1 MGTHFI
7 SQKGVLISVGK
18 SLRVPREHRLVAF
31 AIVIVAALATIA
43 SGTAST
49 SRATAWD
56 DVVAAAKQE
65 GPANL
70 MTTETPAWQAAEQA
84 LYSKAT
90 GLKFNVTASGSNGVL
105 ETRLSA
111 EEAAGAVQEDVY
123 EDVGPSFFYAHPSW
137 FVDLSTIGLP
147 NLPGYPKE
155 HVYNNLCVDD
165 KLDLS
170 GVTINT
176 NLVPKSRYPKK
187 WTDLLDPYWKGKIVI
202 SSPAPGGY
210 YLQWALIM
218 KKAFGLKFLT
228 GLRAQ
233 DPTFQN
239 SSVAAAQDVASGA
252 KALSVLSQIDS
263 PAALIAQGA
272 PLKWLLIRN
281 PDVGSLACVG
291 IVKNG
296 PHPNAAKVLLNYLM
310 TKESQGGACQA
321 GVPNISPLNAK
332 GCWPVP
338 KTFVFPQVD
347 PKTGLYP
354 GINNKNLRYRVL
366 HALGL

>member
-1 MGTHFI
+1 VALAL
-7 SQKGVLISVGK
+7 VLVG
-18 SLRVPREHRLVAF
+18 
-31 AIVIVAALATIA
+31 ALATIA
-43 SGTAST
+43 SGTAAT
-49 SRATAWD
+49 SSSNRAAAWSD
-56 DVVAAAKQE
+56 IVAAAQNE
-65 GPANL
+65 GAANL
-70 MTTETPAWQAAEQA
+70 MTTETPAWQAAEA
-84 LYSKAT
+84 VLYNKAT

-111 EEAAGAVQEDVY
+111 EQAAGAVQEDVY
-123 EDVGPSFFYAHPSW
+123 EDVGPSFFYAHPTW
-137 FVDLSTIGLP
+137 FVDLSTVGLP
-147 NLPGYPKE
+147 NFATYPKA
-155 HVYNNLCVDD
+155 HVYKNLCVDD

-176 NLVPKSRYPKK
+176 NLVPPSHYPKK
-187 WTDLLDPYWKGKIVI
+187 WTDLLDPYWKDKIVV

-210 YLQWALIM
+210 YMQWALIM
-218 KKAFGLKFLT
+218 KKAFGLKFLN
-228 GLRAQ
+228 GIRAQ
-233 DPTFQN
+233 NPTFQT

-252 KALSVLSQIDS
+252 KSLSVLSQIDS

-281 PDVGSLACVG
+281 PDVGSLGCVG
-291 IVKNG
+291 ILKNG
-296 PHPNAAKVLLNYLM
+296 PHPNAGRVLLNYLM
-310 TKESQGGACQA
+310 TAESQGGACQA

-332 GCWPVP
+332 GCFPVP

-347 PKTGLYP
+347 PNTGLYP